1 MEEAIIEKVKK
12 GDTKSFKKLYDDN
25 VQSLYRFLFQFSN
38 NRYAVEDW
46 VQATFIKAYQNID
59 RFEYKSKFSTWLF
72 SIGLNEMR
80 SYFRNKSNHK
90 TVSFDDICMDEPF
103 LEEEAFEWQEDMK
116 WLLSELD
123 ENKKAVFILFEVEG
137 FSHSEVSQIL
147 NISEASS
154 RTTLSRT
161 KQYLKERWREEMKK

>member
-1 MEEAIIEKVKK
+1 MEKAIIEKVKK
-12 GDTKSFKKLYDDN
+12 GDTKAFKKLYDDN
-25 VQSLYRFLFQFSN
+25 VQSLYRFLFQFSG
-38 NRYAVEDW
+38 NRYIVEDW
-46 VQATFIKAYQNID
+46 VQTTFIKAYKNID

-80 SYFRNKSNHK
+80 SYFRNKSNLK
-90 TVSFDDICMDEPF
+90 TVSFDDIYMDEHL
-103 LEEEAFEWQEDMK
+103 LEEEAFEWQEDMR

-123 ENKKAVFILFEVEG
+123 EDKKAVFILFEVEG

-161 KQYLKERWREEMKK
+161 KQYLKQRWQAEMTK